1 MAMEP
6 FVPFVSDDLELVKRY
21 ERLSVNL
28 ARLLSQIF
36 TNLAI
41 DFKISILRSQDYKH
55 FRGWHFKFKEHR
67 CWYGI
72 SFASATFLRTR
83 FQILVDGDWQT
94 MRDGLKAKGYAELTW
109 NDKGPWLA
117 KEQPTDA
124 LNVTSR
130 DEQIT
135 LFTAIVT
142 EHLNVVE
149 GLEFQ
154 APGSLNVIP

>member
-6 FVPFVSDDLELVKRY
+6 FVPFVGDDLELIKRY

-28 ARLLSQIF
+28 SRLLSQIF

-55 FRGWHFKFKEHR
+55 FRGWHFKFKEHK
-67 CWYGI
+67 CWFGV

-83 FQILVDGDWQT
+83 FQILVDGDWHT

-109 NDKGPWLA
+109 NEKGPWLA
-117 KEQPTDA
+117 KEHATDA
-124 LNVTSR
+124 INVSNR
-130 DEQIT
+130 DEQIK
-135 LFTAIVT
+135 LFTETVK

-149 GLEFQ
+149 SVEFQ
-154 APGSLNVIP
+154 GPGTLNVLP

>member
-1 MAMEP
+1 MEP
-6 FVPFVSDDLELVKRY
+6 FAVFVSDDLELVKRY

-28 ARLLSQIF
+28 GRLLSHIF

-41 DFKISILRSQDYKH
+41 DFKISILRSQDWKH
-55 FRGWHFKFKEHR
+55 FRGWHFKFKEHK

-72 SFASATFLRTR
+72 SFASGTFLRTR

-94 MRDGLKAKGYAELTW
+94 LRDGLKGKGYTELTW

-124 LNVTSR
+124 LTVSDR
-130 DEQIT
+130 DQQIKI
-135 LFTAIVT
+135 FTEIVK
-142 EHLNVVE
+142 EHLGIVE
-149 GLEFQ
+149 SLEFQ
-154 APGSLNVIP
+154 PPGSLNVIP

>member
-6 FVPFVSDDLELVKRY
+6 FVPFVSDDLELLKRY
-21 ERLSVNL
+21 ERLSINL
-28 ARLLSQIF
+28 SRLLSQIF

-41 DFKISILRSQDYKH
+41 DFKISILRSQDYKQ
-55 FRGWHFKFKEHR
+55 FRGWHFKFKEHK

-94 MRDGLKAKGYAELTW
+94 MRDGLKAKGFVELTW

-124 LNVTSR
+124 LAAANR
-130 DEQIT
+130 DEQIKV
-135 LFTAIVT
+135 FTEIVK
-142 EHLNVVE
+142 ESLNVVE
-149 GLEFQ
+149 ALEFQ
-154 APGSLNVIP
+154 GPGSLNVLP

>member
-6 FVPFVSDDLELVKRY
+6 FVPFVSDDLELIKRY
-21 ERLSVNL
+21 ERLSINL
-28 ARLLSQIF
+28 SRLLSQIF

-55 FRGWHFKFKEHR
+55 FRGWHFKFKEHK
-67 CWYGI
+67 CWYGV
-72 SFASATFLRTR
+72 SFASSTFLRTR

-94 MRDGLKAKGYAELTW
+94 MRDGLKAKSYSELTW

-124 LNVTSR
+124 LSVANR
-130 DEQIT
+130 DEQIKV
-135 LFTAIVT
+135 FTEIVK
-142 EHLNVVE
+142 ECLNVVE
-149 GLEFQ
+149 ALEFQ
-154 APGSLNVIP
+154 GPGSLNVLP

>member
-1 MAMEP
+1 MDP
-6 FVPFVSDDLELVKRY
+6 FAVFVSDDLELVKRY

-28 ARLLSQIF
+28 GRLLSHIF

-41 DFKISILRSQDYKH
+41 DFKISILRSQDWKH
-55 FRGWHFKFKEHR
+55 FRGWHFKFKEHK

-72 SFASATFLRTR
+72 CVASGTFLRTR

-94 MRDGLKAKGYAELTW
+94 LRDGLKGKGYAELTW

-124 LNVTSR
+124 LTVSDR
-130 DEQIT
+130 DQQIKI
-135 LFTAIVT
+135 FTEIVK
-142 EHLNVVE
+142 EHLGIVE
-149 GLEFQ
+149 SLEFQ
-154 APGSLNVIP
+154 PPGSLNVIP

>member
-6 FVPFVSDDLELVKRY
+6 FVPFVSDDLELIKRY
-21 ERLSVNL
+21 ERLSINL
-28 ARLLSQIF
+28 SRLLSQIF

-55 FRGWHFKFKEHR
+55 FRGWHFKFKEHK
-67 CWYGI
+67 CWYGV

-94 MRDGLKAKGYAELTW
+94 MRDGLKAKGYTELTW
-109 NDKGPWLA
+109 NEKGPWLA
-117 KEQPTDA
+117 KEQATDA
-124 LNVTSR
+124 INVSNR
-130 DEQIT
+130 DEQIK
-135 LFTAIVT
+135 LFTEMVKDN
-142 EHLNVVE
+142 LNVVE

-154 APGSLNVIP
+154 GPGSLNVLP